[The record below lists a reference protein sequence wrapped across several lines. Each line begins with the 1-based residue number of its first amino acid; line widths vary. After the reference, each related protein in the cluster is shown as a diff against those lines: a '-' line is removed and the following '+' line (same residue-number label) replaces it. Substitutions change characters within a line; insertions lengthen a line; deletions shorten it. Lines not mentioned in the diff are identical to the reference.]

1 MTNIDKDI
9 ILSSKPNKE
18 RNIKKQSMRTI
29 LILISILFLSSCSLF
44 NSAYDLA
51 KENVDITW
59 KFDKT
64 KDLKIVDSIVVI
76 SKPVYFIE
84 YIDNLIDGEDKTII
98 KDGYSIWQLRTG
110 NKVRIEVQKL
120 DSTIYIYKATK

>member
-18 RNIKKQSMRTI
+18 RNIKKQSMKTI
-29 LILISILFLSSCSLF
+29 LILISILFLSSCTIIDGAFGLVK
-44 NSAYDLA
+44 D
-51 KENVDITW
+51 NVDITW

-64 KDLKIVDSIVVI
+64 KDLKVVDSILVI
-76 SKPVYFIE
+76 NKPIYWINDITKFE
-84 YIDNLIDGEDKTII
+84 DGEEKVII

-110 NKVRIEVQKL
+110 DKIRTEVIKL
-120 DSTIYIYKATK
+120 DSTIYIYKVK